1 MLHFDFLDHSSLYI
15 LQTIQ
20 WIGDSATVHG
30 SQTFYKAFSLKNQVT
45 MKSKVYNL
53 GDVVYVRHMD
63 DFERVNIIQGIT

>member
-1 MLHFDFLDHSSLYI
+1 
-15 LQTIQ
+15 
-20 WIGDSATVHG
+20 
-30 SQTFYKAFSLKNQVT
+30 